1 MRRTSSMT
9 DSSMTGSSAAAFA
22 KRKSC
27 FNQAVNLEAEVAAL
41 QTRVAALE
49 AQMQALLE
57 HLGVSDSPSD
67 ALERQV
73 IEFIRADRVIEAVKL
88 YRERTGLG
96 LAAAKDAVD
105 NLRRLHG

>member
-1 MRRTSSMT
+1 M
-9 DSSMTGSSAAAFA
+9 
-22 KRKSC
+22 
-27 FNQAVNLEAEVAAL
+27 NLEAEVNEL
-41 QTRVAALE
+41 QTRVATLE
-49 AQMQALLE
+49 AQMLALLE
-57 HLGVSDSPSD
+57 HLEVGASPKD

-96 LAAAKDAVD
+96 LAQAKDAVD

>member
-1 MRRTSSMT
+1 M
-9 DSSMTGSSAAAFA
+9 
-22 KRKSC
+22 KQKQSC
-27 FNQAVNLEAEVAAL
+27 FNKVVNLEAEVNEL
-41 QTRVAALE
+41 QTRVATLE
-49 AQMQALLE
+49 AQMQVLLE
-57 HLGVSDSPSD
+57 HLGVGASPEE

-96 LAAAKDAVD
+96 LAESKDAVD

>member
-1 MRRTSSMT
+1 M
-9 DSSMTGSSAAAFA
+9 
-22 KRKSC
+22 
-27 FNQAVNLEAEVAAL
+27 NLETEIEEL
-41 QTRVAALE
+41 QTRVATLE

-57 HLGVSDSPSD
+57 HLGVGASPED

-96 LAAAKDAVD
+96 LKESKDAVD